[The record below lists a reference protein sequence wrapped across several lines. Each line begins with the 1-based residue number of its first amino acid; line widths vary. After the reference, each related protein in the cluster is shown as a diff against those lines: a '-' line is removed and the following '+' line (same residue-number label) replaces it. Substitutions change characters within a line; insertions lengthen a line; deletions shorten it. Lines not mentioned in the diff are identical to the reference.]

1 MPKLVCTLMLVLAV
15 CACSR
20 SENHLSGGPR
30 FAAMAPVVE
39 AKAPTSAENGSGQGA
54 VQRHIELHHDID
66 VEVPAGKLEDLW
78 QAQLKACQPP
88 ACEVVSASVNNP
100 RETATMASL
109 SLRIVPDRAEGLV
122 SALEQTGRVT
132 RHEMR
137 QTDRTNEVVDYQ
149 ARLANQKALRDRLR
163 AMAAGRIDKV
173 RDLLDVERELARV
186 QGEIDSLEGQIR
198 ATLAVTE
205 KVSFEIR
212 FLTPASISHPGTW
225 SPVRAA
231 WNHGGEI
238 FAGSVAV
245 MLYVIAGGLPWLIVL
260 WLLVWAMRRLWRRFH
275 ASRKSVTG

>member
-1 MPKLVCTLMLVLAV
+1 MPKLVCTLMLVLAI

-20 SENHLSGGPR
+20 SENHLSVAPR
-30 FAAMAPVVE
+30 SVSMAPVIE
-39 AKAPTSAENGSGQGA
+39 AKAPTSAENGSGQAA

-78 QAQLKACQPP
+78 QAQLTACQPP
-88 ACEVVSASVNNP
+88 ACEVVSASVNN
-100 RETATMASL
+100 REHATTATL
-109 SLRIVPDRAEGLV
+109 SLRIVPARAEGLA
-122 SALEQTGRVT
+122 SALEQAGHVI

-163 AMAAGRIDKV
+163 AMAAGRINKV
-173 RDLLDVERELARV
+173 SDLLDVERELARV

-205 KVSFEIR
+205 KVGFEIR

-225 SPVRAA
+225 SPVREA
-231 WNHGGEI
+231 WNRAGEI

-245 MLYVIAGGLPWLIVL
+245 MLYVVAGGLPWLIVL
-260 WLLVWAMRRLWRRFH
+260 WLLVLAIHRLWRRFKT
-275 ASRKSVTG
+275 SRKSVSG